1 MLEGLAG
8 KGAAKPIQK
17 SRKRSI
23 SPYDDDRGRSKSKR
37 HRFSSESRSRS
48 PRRSRTDTLLFE
60 DEFGRT
66 RTVPREERDEKRN
79 RRKYRDDEQDL
90 DDPRRRRKH
99 RDEDGV
105 DEKRSRRR
113 HRGYDDE
120 FRRPPTPELD
130 DEPVLFKVY
139 LGKISAVKSF
149 GAFVTLQGVKGKV
162 DGLVH
167 VSQMQAGARVNDPS
181 DLVSRWQEVKVKVIK
196 NEANRI
202 SLSMK
207 EVDQVSGRDLAPQQR
222 IASGAN
228 AQGLKGDVDIPVIE
242 DGMNGRH
249 NTVRHHRMTSPE
261 RWEIKQLIASGVIP
275 RSEYPDIDEDYNAA
289 IKGEGGFEEEEDV
302 DIEVREE
309 EPPFLAGQTKQSLEL
324 SPIRVVKAP
333 DGSMNR
339 AAMSGDTLAR
349 ERRELRQ
356 SEAQEKAA
364 KEAAQVDLSSQ
375 WNDPMAQSRQFA
387 ADLRNARTDQA
398 AEAMPEWKKIST
410 GREASFGKRTS
421 LSMKEQ
427 RESLPVFKFRT
438 QLLEAIQSNQILIV
452 VGDTGSG
459 KTTQMTQYL
468 AEAGFANNGLIGC
481 TQPRRVAAMSVAKRV
496 AEEVGCRLGSEVG
509 YTIRFEDHTG
519 PETKIKYMTDG
530 ILQREILLDPL
541 LNKYSCIMLDEAHER
556 TIATDVLFG
565 LLKKTLKRRPDMK
578 LIVTSATLD
587 ADKFSNY
594 FYECPIFSIPGRTF
608 PVEVMYSRE
617 PESDYL
623 DAALTTVMQ
632 IHLTEPAGDI
642 LLFLTG
648 KEEIDSSCEVLS
660 ERMKALGPNVPE
672 MVILPIYGALPSEVA
687 TRIFEPSAAGSRKV
701 VIATNIAETSLTIDG
716 IFYVVDP
723 GFVKQSSY
731 DGKLG
736 MDRLQVTPIS
746 QAQARQR
753 SGRAGRTGKKFTAL
767 I

>member
-1 MLEGLAG
+1 MDDLASLEILSLVSKVTSEIQNHLGVSDKTLAEFVIDQHGKATSLAQFKTQLVEMGAEFPQSLVESIDRLCLTLHPRYRKKGAKNGTEASAGAEEQTDRKTRVFKGLAIPDKEVEFEEEATGKLDALDDTFAMLEGLAG
-8 KGAAKPIQK
+8 QGQSK

-23 SPYDDDRGRSKSKR
+23 SPYDDRGRSGSKR
-37 HRFSSESRSRS
+37 HRYSSESRSRS

-66 RTVPREERDEKRN
+66 RTVKRGERDEKRN
-79 RRKYRDDEQDL
+79 RRKYRDDEHDL
-90 DDPRRRRKH
+90 EDPRRRRKH
-99 RDEDGV
+99 
-105 DEKRSRRR
+105 KN
-113 HRGYDDE
+113 YDDE

-139 LGKISAVKSF
+139 TGKVTGIKEF
-149 GAFVTLQGVKGKV
+149 GIFVNLLGVKGKV

-196 NEANRI
+196 NEGNRI

-228 AQGLKGDVDIPVIE
+228 SQGLGGANGAVPVIE
-242 DGMNGRH
+242 EGMNGQH
-249 NTVRHHRMTSPE
+249 NGMRKRMTSPE

-275 RSEYPDIDEDYNAA
+275 RSEYPDIDEDHNAA
-289 IKGEGGFEEEEDV
+289 IRGEGGFEEEEDV

-356 SEAQEKAA
+356 AEAQEKAA

-375 WNDPMAQSRQFA
+375 WNDPMAQTRQFA
-387 ADLRNARTDQA
+387 SDLRNTRTDQA
-398 AEAMPEWKKIST
+398 AEMPEWKKIST
-410 GREASFGKRTS
+410 GREASFGKRTT

-427 RESLPVFKFRT
+427 REGLPVFKFRK
-438 QLLEAIQSNQILIV
+438 QLLEAVQSYQILIV

-468 AEAGFANNGLIGC
+468 AEAGYANELVIGC
-481 TQPRRVAAMSVAKRV
+481 TQPRRVAAMSVAQRV

-509 YTIRFEDHTG
+509 YTIRFEDKTG
-519 PETKIKYMTDG
+519 PDTKIKYMTDG

-565 LLKKTLKRRPDMK
+565 LLKKTLQRRPDMK

-587 ADKFSNY
+587 ADKFSEY
-594 FYECPIFSIPGRTF
+594 FNKCPIMTIPGTLICYTKS
-608 PVEVMYSRE
+608 MS
-617 PESDYL
+617 SG
-623 DAALTTVMQ
+623 T
-632 IHLTEPAGDI
+632 
-642 LLFLTG
+642 LFLRQ
-648 KEEIDSSCEVLS
+648 EEVS
-660 ERMKALGPNVPE
+660 
-672 MVILPIYGALPSEVA
+672 
-687 TRIFEPSAAGSRKV
+687 
-701 VIATNIAETSLTIDG
+701 
-716 IFYVVDP
+716 
-723 GFVKQSSY
+723 
-731 DGKLG
+731 
-736 MDRLQVTPIS
+736 
-746 QAQARQR
+746 
-753 SGRAGRTGKKFTAL
+753 
-767 I
+767 

>member
-1 MLEGLAG
+1 LTLHPRYKKNGKNGKEEEDANTGEQTDRKTRVFKGLAIPDKDVEFAEETNVPPKMDALDDTFAMLEGLAG

-587 ADKFSNY
+587 GTYDPCAHVY
-594 FYECPIFSIPGRTF
+594 
-608 PVEVMYSRE
+608 
-617 PESDYL
+617 
-623 DAALTTVMQ
+623 
-632 IHLTEPAGDI
+632 
-642 LLFLTG
+642 
-648 KEEIDSSCEVLS
+648 
-660 ERMKALGPNVPE
+660 
-672 MVILPIYGALPSEVA
+672 
-687 TRIFEPSAAGSRKV
+687 
-701 VIATNIAETSLTIDG
+701 IANAC
-716 IFYVVDP
+716 
-723 GFVKQSSY
+723 
-731 DGKLG
+731 
-736 MDRLQVTPIS
+736 
-746 QAQARQR
+746 
-753 SGRAGRTGKKFTAL
+753 
-767 I
+767 